1 MTTSTD
7 TQSFADRLTSRRGA
21 WITLGQL
28 GLIVGVG
35 VIVDTLVVRSDR
47 AVDLHPHG
55 RQDLVAKQ
63 GAQRQRTLTRTPP
76 TTHQCPRGGTSTSGA
91 LPTHRALT

>member
-35 VIVDTLVVRSDR
+35 VIVDTLVVRAVIVPSIFTLMGDR
-47 AVDLHPHG
+47 IWRPSKASN
-55 RQDLVAKQ
+55 AS
-63 GAQRQRTLTRTPP
+63 A
-76 TTHQCPRGGTSTSGA
+76 C
-91 LPTHRALT
+91 